1 LPAAAVVVG
10 PFDPG
15 HDGDPQVLPSGP
27 GAAVQD
33 VLSADLAFCFS
44 TRDPRV
50 ASTVVGVS
58 TPERVDVL
66 IRNAEMVILGQLWDL
81 VRQRL
86 GG

>member
-1 LPAAAVVVG
+1 MPAAAVVG

-33 VLSADLAFCFS
+33 NLLAALALRFS

-66 IRNAEMVILGQLWDL
+66 IRNAEMVIAGQLWDL
-81 VRQRL
+81 VEERL